1 MKQSWPS
8 RKRSNCSTRRVT
20 WWPQNEPETSWHP
33 PTRLRS
39 NSRRDDRSGPSI
51 WSCRKGGLMAHEQE
65 PTRAFE
71 EAARRR
77 ADLHHA
83 LVDVERA
90 ISSPAAGRL
99 DTWIGD
105 VVKQLSILLDSI
117 DEHIEVTERP
127 EGLYEEIL
135 HRAPRLSSQVDGLR
149 AEHPALRAGTAEL
162 VERLHSTPVGPG
174 WPLLDTADVQAVR
187 LP

>member
-1 MKQSWPS
+1 M
-8 RKRSNCSTRRVT
+8 
-20 WWPQNEPETSWHP
+20 EDE
-33 PTRLRS
+33 
-39 NSRRDDRSGPSI
+39 RD
-51 WSCRKGGLMAHEQE
+51 

-99 DTWIGD
+99 ETWTGD
-105 VVKQLSILLDSI
+105 VVKRLSILLDSI
-117 DEHIEVTERP
+117 DEHVEVTERP

-135 HRAPRLSSQVDGLR
+135 HRAPRLSSAVDRLR
-149 AEHPALRAGTAEL
+149 AEHPALRTRTAEL
-162 VERLHSTPVGPG
+162 IERLHSSAIGRG
-174 WPLLDTADVQAVR
+174 WPLDEARDDAQRLLGKIVKHRQRGADLVWEAYNLDIGGME
-187 LP
+187 

>member
-1 MKQSWPS
+1 MLDE
-8 RKRSNCSTRRVT
+8 R
-20 WWPQNEPETSWHP
+20 
-33 PTRLRS
+33 
-39 NSRRDDRSGPSI
+39 
-51 WSCRKGGLMAHEQE
+51 E

-99 DTWIGD
+99 DTWTGD
-105 VVKQLSILLDSI
+105 VVKRLSILLNSI
-117 DEHIEVTERP
+117 DEHIVVTERP

-135 HRAPRLSSQVDGLR
+135 NRAPRLSSQVDRLR

-162 VERLHSTPVGPG
+162 IERLHTTAIGPG
-174 WPLLDTADVQAVR
+174 WPLDEARDDAQRLLGKIVKHRQRGADLVWEAYNLDIGGIE
-187 LP
+187 